1 MGLTVTEK
9 ILAAHAGAAAV
20 RPGEI
25 IDCRVDFVFAN
36 DITAP
41 LTIREFQ
48 RMGVGRVFDPDRVAF
63 VLDHYVPNK
72 DIPSANQAKITREF
86 VRAHGLPHFYD
97 IGRAG
102 IAHVLLAEEGF
113 VGPGDVFIGADS
125 HTCNHGALGA
135 FATGVGSSD
144 LAAAMAMGRLWLR
157 VPETVRYVFTGR
169 PRPWVTGKD
178 LVLSIIGTIGVDGA
192 RYGAME
198 FTGETLAHL
207 TMDERFS
214 ITNMAI
220 EAGAKNGI
228 MEPDERTLA
237 WITPRAR
244 RPFRVVRS
252 DPDAVY
258 ADVRTIDAA
267 ALEPVVS
274 APSSPGNVVPVRE
287 AAGVRVDQCFIG
299 TCTNGRIEDLRT
311 AATILAGRTVHR
323 DTRLLVIP
331 ATPAI
336 YRQAMD
342 EGLIRIFL
350 DAGAAVSTSTCG
362 PCIGGHMGVLAEGE
376 VCVSTSSR
384 NFVGRMGHKTSR
396 VYLSNAAVAAATAI
410 TGKLTHPSDVVGEAV
425 GARAS

>member
-1 MGLTVTEK
+1 MSMTITEK
-9 ILAAHAGAAAV
+9 ILAAHAGVRSV

-25 IDCRVDFVFAN
+25 VDCAVDFVFAN

-41 LTIREFQ
+41 LAIREFEK
-48 RMGVGRVFDPDRVAF
+48 MGVNRVFDPDRVAF

-72 DIPSANQAKITREF
+72 DIASAQQGMITRDF
-86 VRAHGLPHFYD
+86 VRAHDLPHFYD

-144 LAAAMAMGRLWLR
+144 LAGTLVLGRLWLR
-157 VPETVRYVFTGR
+157 VPETVKYVFRGR
-169 PRPWVTGKD
+169 LRPWVTGKD
-178 LVLSIIGTIGVDGA
+178 LILAIIGAIGVDGA

-198 FTGETLAHL
+198 FTGETLDDL

-214 ITNMAI
+214 ITNMVI

-237 WITPRAR
+237 WVRPRAR
-244 RPFRVVRS
+244 RPFTVYRS
-252 DPDAVY
+252 DPDAQY
-258 ADVRTIDAA
+258 ADTRTIDAA
-267 ALEPVVS
+267 ALEPVVA
-274 APSSPGNVVPVRE
+274 APSSPGNIVPVRE
-287 AAGVRVDQCFIG
+287 AAGVKVDQVFIG
-299 TCTNGRIEDLRT
+299 TCTNGRIEDLRV
-311 AATILAGRTVHR
+311 AARVLAGRQVHR
-323 DTRLLVIP
+323 ETRLLVIP

-336 YRQAMD
+336 YRQAME
-342 EGLIRIFL
+342 EGLLRIFL
-350 DAGAAVSTSTCG
+350 DADAAVSTSTCG
-362 PCIGGHMGVLAEGE
+362 PCLGGHMGVLGPGE

-384 NFVGRMGHKTSR
+384 NFVGRMGHRDSK
-396 VYLSNAAVAAATAI
+396 VYLANAAVAAASA
-410 TGKLTHPSDVVGEAV
+410 VVGRLAHPADV
-425 GARAS
+425 AGDLVPA

>member
-1 MGLTVTEK
+1 MTITEK
-9 ILAAHAGAAAV
+9 ILAAHAGLPAV

-25 IDCRVDFVFAN
+25 VDCAVDFVFAN

-41 LTIREFQ
+41 LAIREFEK
-48 RMGVGRVFDPDRVAF
+48 MGVPHVFDPDRVAF

-72 DIPSANQAKITREF
+72 DIASAEQSKVTRDF

-113 VGPGDVFIGADS
+113 VAPGDVFIGADS

-144 LAAAMAMGRLWLR
+144 LAGTMALGRIWLR
-157 VPETVRYVFTGR
+157 VPQTVKYVFHGR
-169 PRPWVTGKD
+169 LRPWVTGKD
-178 LVLSIIGTIGVDGA
+178 LILAIIGEIGVDGA

-198 FTGETLAHL
+198 FTGETLDGL

-228 MEPDERTLA
+228 MEPDERTLE
-237 WITPRAR
+237 WIRPRAR
-244 RPFRVVRS
+244 RPFVVHRS
-252 DPDAVY
+252 DPDAAY
-258 ADVRTIDAA
+258 AEVRTINAG
-267 ALEPVVS
+267 ALEPVV
-274 APSSPGNVVPVRE
+274 AVPSSPGNVVPVRE
-287 AAGVRVDQCFIG
+287 AAGVKVDQVFIG
-299 TCTNGRIEDLRT
+299 TCTNGRIEDLR
-311 AATILAGRTVHR
+311 AAARVLSGRQVHR
-323 DTRLLVIP
+323 ETRLLVIP

-342 EGLIRIFL
+342 EGLLRVFL

-362 PCIGGHMGVLAEGE
+362 PCLGGHMGVLGSGE

-384 NFVGRMGHKTSR
+384 NFIGRMGHRDSK
-396 VYLSNAAVAAATAI
+396 VYLANAAVAAASAVL
-410 TGKLTHPSDVVGEAV
+410 GRLAHPADVAGDPVPA
-425 GARAS
+425 

>member
-25 IDCRVDFVFAN
+25 IDCGVDFVFAN

>member
-1 MGLTVTEK
+1 VGMTMTEK
-9 ILAAHAGAAAV
+9 ILAAHSGAATV

-25 IDCRVDFVFAN
+25 VDCRVDFVFAN

-41 LTIREFQ
+41 LAIQEFQ
-48 RMGVGRVFDPDRVAF
+48 KMGGETVFDPDRVAF

-72 DIPSANQAKITREF
+72 DIASADQAKTTRQF
-86 VRAHGLPHFYD
+86 VRAQGLPHFYD
-97 IGRAG
+97 VGRAG

-113 VGPGDVFIGADS
+113 VGPGDLFVGADS

-144 LAAAMAMGRLWLR
+144 LAAALVTGRLWFR
-157 VPETVRYVFTGR
+157 VPETVRYVLRGR

-178 LVLSIIGTIGVDGA
+178 LVLTIIGMIGVDGA
-192 RYGAME
+192 RYAAME
-198 FTGETLAHL
+198 FAGDAVASL

-214 ITNMAI
+214 ITNMAV

-228 MEPDERTLA
+228 MEPDERTLR
-237 WITPRAR
+237 WIAPRAR
-244 RPFRVVRS
+244 RPFTVVRS

-258 ADVRTIDAA
+258 ADVRTIEVSG
-267 ALEPVVS
+267 LEPVVA
-274 APSSPGNVVPVRE
+274 APSSPGNVIPVRE

-299 TCTNGRIEDLRT
+299 TCTNGRLEDLRV
-311 AATILAGRTVHR
+311 AARILSGRTVHR

-331 ATPAI
+331 ATPTI
-336 YRQAMD
+336 YRQALE

-362 PCIGGHMGVLAEGE
+362 PCIGGHMGVLGEGE

-396 VYLSNAAVAAATAI
+396 VYLASAAVAAATAVA
-410 TGKLTHPSDVVGEAV
+410 GRLTHPADVVGEAV
-425 GARAS
+425 PTRG